1 MLNFPLPY
9 QNELIYSTVARAG
22 IRLAL
27 SSPKQLLD
35 EIFQNRKVI
44 ATVDLPC
51 HLNAIINQFPANQ
64 VSLED
69 IAYQHTLFPIYAP
82 FVPENRR
89 QQCLQ

>member
-44 ATVDLPC
+44 ATVDL
-51 HLNAIINQFPANQ
+51 L
-64 VSLED
+64 V
-69 IAYQHTLFPIYAP
+69 T
-82 FVPENRR
+82 
-89 QQCLQ
+89 